1 MAARLEVDLKS
12 HMFQPASPRAGPVS
26 PIPFPPCFSGDIS
39 EDLEAQVDDKVTIAC
54 IVHGHPKPEVAWHKD
69 GVLLLQ
75 NSHGIELWS
84 QGFEH
89 RLVIPY
95 VGHEHAGVY
104 CIAAANSL
112 GQAECHCVI
121 SVIDE
126 PADSGVEMLAAS
138 AASLDTPAAR
148 GCCTADCLVPPE
160 LLSLFRDRYCR
171 AGEPVTLECEVAAS
185 PAPKVAWSFNGQ
197 PSIPLTGGS
206 PSAAEAVCTASG
218 WPEPPPPSP
227 GASAWPPRT
236 TPVRPPARA
245 LLIVED
251 PDSGRLQPESHSS
264 VHQAVQPEAEKPSL
278 LDTTV
283 GGRSVLMAL
292 RVTPNRL
299 PPDGAATGLSC
310 ICGFGFACSE
320 GFFCSDDLEPP
331 SPLNSRSSKP
341 WNLLNRALEPVQPL
355 VHHQAQLLT
364 GELQRHPLANPALT
378 LLGQGLLQ
386 ALRPDSP
393 LRRFALQSARLW
405 RELLQPH
412 FGHLSGQF
420 GRSFRW
426 RSTRRSCSAS
436 RTCSSARSASNGPPV
451 ESPAP
456 PTAAEAPDFAAP
468 VNRWNI
474 RGTPEPDDDTRDS
487 SCRFSLLSRLTSSEC
502 FCRCSAS

>member
-1 MAARLEVDLKS
+1 SRPSALYRESVFRVTSNSIFWCLNSRFGLVNDMQESLDVSKLFVPGQQTPAAAASQLRRSSVDSLSRSRRGSSDMAARLEVDLKS

-197 PSIPLTGGS
+197 PIDSSDRRFTVSSRGRLHRLRLARATPAESGRICL
-206 PSAAEAVCTASG
+206 AAENDAG
-218 WPEPPPPSP
+218 
-227 GASAWPPRT
+227 SAT
-236 TPVRPPARA
+236 CGA

-251 PDSGRLQPESHSS
+251 PDSGRVCSQKVIRASTKLFNRR
-264 VHQAVQPEAEKPSL
+264 AEKPSR
-278 LDTTV
+278 DWQTTP
-283 GGRSVLMAL
+283 GYSL
-292 RVTPNRL
+292 VT
-299 PPDGAATGLSC
+299 
-310 ICGFGFACSE
+310 
-320 GFFCSDDLEPP
+320 
-331 SPLNSRSSKP
+331 
-341 WNLLNRALEPVQPL
+341 
-355 VHHQAQLLT
+355 
-364 GELQRHPLANPALT
+364 
-378 LLGQGLLQ
+378 
-386 ALRPDSP
+386 
-393 LRRFALQSARLW
+393 
-405 RELLQPH
+405 
-412 FGHLSGQF
+412 
-420 GRSFRW
+420 
-426 RSTRRSCSAS
+426 
-436 RTCSSARSASNGPPV
+436 
-451 ESPAP
+451 
-456 PTAAEAPDFAAP
+456 
-468 VNRWNI
+468 
-474 RGTPEPDDDTRDS
+474 
-487 SCRFSLLSRLTSSEC
+487 
-502 FCRCSAS
+502 